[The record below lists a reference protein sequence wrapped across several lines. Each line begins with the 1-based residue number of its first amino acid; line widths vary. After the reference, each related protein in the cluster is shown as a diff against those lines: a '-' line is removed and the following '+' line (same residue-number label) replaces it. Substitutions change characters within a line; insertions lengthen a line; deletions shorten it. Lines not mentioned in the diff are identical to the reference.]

1 MKDALGDLVDRARGG
16 HAEQQALFV
25 VVVEQRTGRA
35 GEHLQAVADRL
46 GVVVG
51 PPSAGQPMQ
60 QLLLGHLQVDGR
72 VQRRAQL
79 GQVLIQRPGL
89 ATLRGKPS
97 SRNPR
102 LQSGWVSRSSIIAT
116 TTSSG
121 TSSPESR

>member
-1 MKDALGDLVDRARGG
+1 
-16 HAEQQALFV
+16 
-25 VVVEQRTGRA
+25 
-35 GEHLQAVADRL
+35 
-46 GVVVG
+46 
-51 PPSAGQPMQ
+51 MQ

-72 VQRRAQL
+72 VQRRAQT

-89 ATLRGKPS
+89 GDAAGKPS

-121 TSSPESR
+121 TSSPESRYAWATSPSGVPSATLARRRSPVARCTSWNRAAIRSAWVPLPAPGGPSNKTRMR